1 MKKHAVSAGV
11 LMGLMVL
18 IFTGLRQGPEPAAMV
33 SAPSSGGETPP
44 PPVRG
49 PRPSKPEPRKVAIP
63 RSGGTAAALPT
74 GWRAETKPEQAAFAE
89 WTDRFLAHPQAEG
102 IAAEGAR
109 LAAARR
115 PVMLDLIRT
124 DPRRALAAAVP
135 VMVRKALPQEVVDLL
150 EERVSGTG
158 ELAWNG
164 AVAAPGKKVREAVF
178 QTALIGGTEYRA
190 HTFGLR
196 QRQGAVT
203 SASLIGISLE
213 REMAVSDSP
222 VRVLESGE
230 TADGRTVEE
239 VCPVSGTR
247 TPGPAPSEAMN
258 LGEIRAVESHGAI
271 QLLCQHQHVAAFEE
285 NLRNKEIVAGN
296 TEQGS
301 SGVAGRPTAEWTQG
315 PKTVLIIRVDFPDL
329 PGVPVNPSDRQPI
342 SDSYVLNRFAGP
354 DGVSEFFRQCSY
366 GKTTLS
372 LAPAGAGGIS
382 PDVTPVLRMPRQ
394 ASSYAVSGNNP
405 LLHSDARAA
414 AAAAGVDVESYDRI
428 GVVFSDLSE
437 IPGSLI
443 DYGGLGYIIGR
454 YFWING
460 YFNFNIVAHEIG
472 HNYGLNHSNLWQ
484 VQDADPVSPGGVS
497 VEYGD
502 IFDVMGDGDEFAHQF
517 SPWNRSI
524 LHWIPDAAVA
534 TAVSAGTWRIHRF
547 DHAAASLTGTLAL
560 KIPRNRTEDYWIGY
574 RRSTDNAALDNGAY
588 VVWGYNQNVQGNLLD
603 MTTPG
608 FNPGGVHDEALLVGT
623 TFEDRAAG
631 ITIKPVLQGGAGGA
645 DEWLDVQVGVKPRVS
660 WSLPV
665 YAVDEQA
672 GTVTLM
678 LSRSGDSSG
687 SVSVGYATVNGTAVA
702 PADYTTASGTVNW
715 ADGDMADKPV
725 TIIIRADS
733 AAEGTQ
739 QFNVVLSNPAGGII
753 LDDPA
758 AVVTIADAGA
768 ADADFV
774 PDFLNNTV
782 NKVLVAP
789 DGTVI
794 LGGWFSSVQDSVF
807 TDFERGGLTALT
819 PEGRLLPDFCSEGG
833 AAGGGGGDDDPAVF
847 DLARQPDGK
856 ILVAGQFTSMNGVGR
871 SGIARLNADGS
882 VDPTFNHGAGTND
895 TVYAVALQPDGKV
908 VIGGSF
914 TAVNGVAREYLAR
927 LNADGS
933 LDTTFTGPNFAD
945 TTGWWVQSLALQ
957 PDGKIL
963 VGGDFY
969 FSGTFYKASLCR
981 VTATGSLDS
990 AFSGIFAGAD
1000 RDDYLP
1006 AVMSILVQGDGKIV
1020 IAGDFTSFNDRARGG
1035 VARLAVNGA
1044 VETAFAPTSDGEC
1057 HALLQQPDGKI
1068 LVGGTFSVF
1077 NNTTASRLTRLLT
1090 SGAAD
1095 TSFWA
1100 SGGPQEKVE
1109 TMAVQAD
1116 GKVVFGGDYGEFQ
1129 ENGEGPLWRFYT
1141 GMNGN
1146 ALPGMIGFKAT
1157 AATAAEGLSAVLS
1170 VARTG
1175 GSKGAVTVNYST
1187 VPGTA
1192 EQGDFTAASGTLSWA
1207 DGDMAVKT
1215 VTVPILADELS
1226 EGAESF
1232 TVNLGGA
1239 VTGGAILG
1247 AIQQTVVRIATP
1259 YGAWVADQFSAA
1271 DQKDAA
1277 LSGPLADPD
1286 HDGVVNLMEFAL
1298 KLNPGLADSGGL
1310 PAAEVRKVDG
1320 TDYLTLT
1327 FKRLLSASGITYTVL
1342 TASDPAGSWAAD
1354 AVQAGV
1360 PAANSDGTETVT
1372 FRDAVPVSAQAGAGR
1387 RFMRVQVSGTP

>member
-1 MKKHAVSAGV
+1 MKKYAISAGV
-11 LMGLMVL
+11 LMGLMAL
-18 IFTGLRQGPEPAAMV
+18 IFTGLRQRPESAAVV
-33 SAPSSGGETPP
+33 SASSAGSENRPL
-44 PPVRG
+44 PVRG
-49 PRPSKPEPRKVAIP
+49 PKPAKPEPRKMAMP
-63 RSGGTAAALPT
+63 RPGGSGAKPPM
-74 GWRAETKPEQAAFAE
+74 GWRAETKPELAAFAE
-89 WTDRFLAHPQAEG
+89 WTDHYLANPRAEG
-102 IAAEGAR
+102 MVAEGAR
-109 LAAARR
+109 LAAVRR

-135 VMVRKALPQEVVDLL
+135 VMVRKALPREVVDLL

-190 HTFGLR
+190 HTFGRR

-203 SASLIGISLE
+203 SASLIGVSLE
-213 REMAVSDSP
+213 GEMAVSDSP

-230 TADGRTVEE
+230 MADGRAVEE
-239 VCPVSGTR
+239 VCPVSGSR

-285 NLRNKEIVAGN
+285 DLGNKEIIAGN

-315 PKTVLIIRVDFPDL
+315 PKSVLIIRVDFPDL
-329 PGVPVNPSDRQPI
+329 PGVPVNPSDHQPI
-342 SDSYVLNRFAGP
+342 SDSYVLNRFSGP
-354 DGVSEFFRQCSY
+354 EGVSEFFRQCSY

-372 LAPAGAGGIS
+372 LAPAGGGGIS

-460 YFNFNIVAHEIG
+460 YFDFNIVAHEIG

-484 VQDADPVSPGGVS
+484 VRDADPVSPGGTS

-502 IFDVMGDGDEFAHQF
+502 IFDVMGNGREFVHQF

-524 LHWIPDAAVA
+524 LHWIPDSAVA
-534 TAVSAGTWRIHRF
+534 TAVSAGTWRVHRF
-547 DHAAASLTGTLAL
+547 DHAAATLTETLAL
-560 KIPRNRTEDYWIGY
+560 KVPRNRTEDYWIGY
-574 RRSTDNAALDNGAY
+574 RRATDNSALDNGAY

-603 MTTPG
+603 MATPG
-608 FNPGGVHDEALLVGT
+608 FNPGGEHDEALAAGT
-623 TFEDRAAG
+623 TFEDPVAG
-631 ITIKPVLQGGAGGA
+631 ITIKPVLKGGSGGA
-645 DEWLDVQVGVKPRVS
+645 DEWLDVQVVVNPRIS

-678 LSRSGDSSG
+678 LSRSGESSG
-687 SVSVGYATVNGTAVA
+687 AVSVGYATANDTALA
-702 PADYTTASGTVNW
+702 PADYTAASGTVNW
-715 ADGDMADKPV
+715 AAGDMAEKPV
-725 TIIIRADS
+725 TIAIRADS

-739 QFNVVLSNPAGGII
+739 QFRVVLSNPAGGII

-774 PDFLNNTV
+774 PDFINNTV
-782 NKVLVAP
+782 NKVLVTP
-789 DGTVI
+789 EGTLI
-794 LGGWFSSVQDSVF
+794 LGGWFSEVQDSVF
-807 TDFERGGLTALT
+807 TDFTRGGLTAVT
-819 PEGRLLPDFCSEGG
+819 SDGRLLPDFCSEGG
-833 AAGGGGGDDDPAVF
+833 AAGGEDPAVF

-856 ILVAGQFTSMNGVGR
+856 ILVAGQFATMNGASR

-882 VDPTFNHGAGTND
+882 VDPGFNHGAGTND
-895 TVYAVALQPDGKV
+895 AVYAVVVQPDGKV

-945 TTGWWVQSLALQ
+945 ASGWWVQSLALQ

-981 VTATGSLDS
+981 VTATGALDS

-1035 VARLAVNGA
+1035 LARLAANGA
-1044 VETAFAPTSDGEC
+1044 VETSFAPTSNGEC
-1057 HALLQQPDGKI
+1057 HAVLQQPDGKI

-1077 NNTTASRLTRLLT
+1077 NSVTASRLARLMPT
-1090 SGAAD
+1090 GAAD

-1100 SGGPQEKVE
+1100 SGGPREKVE
-1109 TMAVQAD
+1109 TMAAQAD
-1116 GKVVFGGDYGEFQ
+1116 GKVVFGGDYGDFQ
-1129 ENGEGPLWRFYT
+1129 EHGEGPLWRFYT
-1141 GMNGN
+1141 GMSGT
-1146 ALPGMIGFKAT
+1146 ALPGVIGLKAT
-1157 AATAAEGLSAVLS
+1157 TVTAAEGSSAVLS

-1175 GSKGAVTVNYST
+1175 GSKGAVTINYST

-1192 EQGDFTAASGTLSWA
+1192 EQADFTAASGTLSWA

-1215 VTVPILADELS
+1215 VTVPILADSLS

-1239 VTGGAILG
+1239 LTGGAVPG
-1247 AIQQTVVRIATP
+1247 AVQQTAVRIAAP
-1259 YGAWVADQFSAA
+1259 YGAWVADQFNAA
-1271 DQKDAA
+1271 DQKDMAV
-1277 LSGPLADPD
+1277 SGPLADPD
-1286 HDGVVNLMEFAL
+1286 RDGVVNLMEFAL
-1298 KLNPGLADSGGL
+1298 KLNPALADSGGL
-1310 PAAEVRKVDG
+1310 PAAEVRKVEG

-1327 FKRLLSASGITYTVL
+1327 FKRLPPASGITYTVL
-1342 TASDPAGSWAAD
+1342 TASDPAGPWAAD
-1354 AVQAGV
+1354 AVQVGT

-1372 FRDAVPVSAQAGAGR
+1372 FRHAVPVNAQAGAGR